1 MNYCTGNCNQG
12 RSVCD
17 CKGIE
22 LDYGKPERF
31 IFLERE
37 RQCHKWDKYGWIAIL
52 AFVLYFGF
60 HVASALADVVQMPDG
75 KIVRCTPTSI
85 GTIVCL

>member
-37 RQCHKWDKYGWIAIL
+37 RQYHRWNRYEWIAIL

-60 HVASALADVVQMPDG
+60 HIASALV
-75 KIVRCTPTSI
+75 
-85 GTIVCL
+85 